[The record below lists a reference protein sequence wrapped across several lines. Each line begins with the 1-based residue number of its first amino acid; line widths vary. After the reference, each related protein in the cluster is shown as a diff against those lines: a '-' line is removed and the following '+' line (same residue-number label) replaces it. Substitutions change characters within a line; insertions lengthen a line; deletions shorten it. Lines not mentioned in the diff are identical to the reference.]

1 MLRADGLQA
10 HEVLS
15 AEDGLAPSEECEG
28 GRVGALGGRL
38 GPRVA
43 TAAGGLLALGAHH
56 VEARGVPRALEVPSH
71 RRRPVVARAYKGSVE
86 PELRERI
93 AQPAS
98 RGRQRA
104 LEQQDPTT
112 LERGLDEE
120 VDAPLGVLFI
130 LLVAGLLVAGP
141 LVAGLL
147 VAGLRVAGLRVV
159 GLLIRLIRV
168 AFAEPPPS
176 VACRLPERV
185 AHDGRIEHRIEPPEH
200 RVRIGEGS
208 IGAVAAEAGEGILQ
222 HIQLDRNVWIVLP
235 RAGGPLHMLPPH
247 AVDGL

>member
-15 AEDGLAPSEECEG
+15 AEDGLAPSEECES

-120 VDAPLGVLFI
+120 VDAPLGVL
-130 LLVAGLLVAGP
+130 LV
-141 LVAGLL
+141 LL
-147 VAGLRVAGLRVV
+147 VAGLRVAGLRVA
-159 GLLIRLIRV
+159 GLLVRLIRV

-185 AHDGRIEHRIEPPEH
+185 AHDGRIEHPIEPPEH